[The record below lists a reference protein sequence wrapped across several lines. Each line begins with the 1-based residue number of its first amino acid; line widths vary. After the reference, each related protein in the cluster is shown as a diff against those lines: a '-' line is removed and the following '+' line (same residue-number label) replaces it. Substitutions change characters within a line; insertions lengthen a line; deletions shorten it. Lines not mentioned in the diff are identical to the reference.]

1 MFTTFIF
8 SVLSNKDT
16 NQLLHH
22 IMNNAQ
28 KKGQWTNA
36 QIYCDT
42 IVASKA
48 MLARL
53 REPFKAKMNE
63 KAAMV
68 VENG

>member
-1 MFTTFIF
+1 M
-8 SVLSNKDT
+8 LSNKDT
-16 NQLLHH
+16 NLLLQHVLTA
-22 IMNNAQ
+22 AQ

-63 KAAMV
+63 KAALV